1 MHSILIELQQ
11 FVTHPLSI
19 LALGI
24 VIVIGMILVLRV
36 NAFIAMITTAM
47 IVSLLAPGEWSQ
59 KISRVAKEFGTTAG
73 NIGIVIAMAAIIGDC
88 MTRSGAADRVVRAFM
103 RLLGVKRGPVA
114 LMSSGFVLSIP
125 VFFDTV
131 FYLLIPLA
139 RSMHRQTKQRYLFII
154 LCMGAG
160 ASITHSLVP
169 PTPGPL
175 FIAEKMGIDMGLMI
189 LMGLAVA
196 APTAIIMYFFIKWYS
211 PRFDIPMR
219 PLEGAAP
226 EPEPLSDWQLPGLFL
241 SALPILLPVF
251 LISGQT
257 IVAGMG
263 AKANATEGMKTIA
276 SIASLVGEKNLA
288 MLVSAA
294 VALGVYWKQR
304 RPTLVQMSSMVETS
318 LMSAGIIILIT
329 SAGGAF
335 GAMLQ
340 AAKVGPAVQ
349 ELFSGSGSEAGT
361 ISGMSILLMGFLVAF
376 LLKFAQGSS
385 TVSMMTTAAML
396 AALLKDTG
404 PIGFHPVYVALAVGF
419 GSQCGNWMND
429 SGFWVFAK
437 MGGLTETETLKTW
450 TVTVSLLAVVGL
462 LVTIAFVN
470 LLPWPVRM

>member
-1 MHSILIELQQ
+1 M
-11 FVTHPLSI
+11 HPLWI
-19 LALGI
+19 LVLGI
-24 VIVIGMILVLRV
+24 VIVIGMILFLRV

-59 KISRVAKEFGTTAG
+59 KISRVATEFGSTAG
-73 NIGIVIAMAAIIGDC
+73 KIGVVIAMAAIIGDC

-103 RLLGVKRGPVA
+103 RMLGIKRGPVA

-154 LCMGAG
+154 LAMGAG

-189 LMGLAVA
+189 LMGLAISI
-196 APTAIIMYFFIKWYS
+196 PTAIIMYYFVKLYS

-219 PLEGAAP
+219 PLEGSAP
-226 EPEPLSDWQLPGLFL
+226 EPEPLADSQLPGLFI

-257 IVAGMG
+257 IVAGLG
-263 AKANATEGMKTIA
+263 AKADATEGMKTLA
-276 SIASLVGEKNLA
+276 SIAALVGEKNLA

-294 VALGVYWKQR
+294 VAIGVYWKQR
-304 RPTLVQMSSMVETS
+304 RPSLDQMSSMVETS

-340 AAKVGPAVQ
+340 AANVGPAVQ
-349 ELFSGSGSEAGT
+349 QLFSGSNSQTGT
-361 ISGMSILLMGFLVAF
+361 INGMSILLMGFLVAF

-404 PIGFHPVYVALAVGF
+404 SIGFHPVYVAMAVGF
-419 GSQCGNWMND
+419 GAQCGNWMND

-437 MGGLTETETLKTW
+437 MGGLTATETLKTW

-462 LVTIAFVN
+462 LVTIAFVC

>member
-1 MHSILIELQQ
+1 
-11 FVTHPLSI
+11 
-19 LALGI
+19 
-24 VIVIGMILVLRV
+24 
-36 NAFIAMITTAM
+36 
-47 IVSLLAPGEWSQ
+47 
-59 KISRVAKEFGTTAG
+59 
-73 NIGIVIAMAAIIGDC
+73 
-88 MTRSGAADRVVRAFM
+88 
-103 RLLGVKRGPVA
+103 
-114 LMSSGFVLSIP
+114 
-125 VFFDTV
+125 V

-189 LMGLAVA
+189 LMGLAVSV
-196 APTAIIMYFFIKWYS
+196 PTAVIMYFFIKWYS

-226 EPEPLSDWQLPGLFL
+226 EPAPLADSQLPGLFL
-241 SALPILLPVF
+241 AALPIILPVF

-263 AKANATEGMKTIA
+263 AKADATEGMKTIA
-276 SIASLVGEKNLA
+276 SVASLVGEKNLA

-294 VALGVYWKQR
+294 VAMGVYWRQR
-304 RPTLVQMSSMVETS
+304 RPSLVQMSSMVETS

-349 ELFSGSGSEAGT
+349 QLFSGTGSQAGT

-462 LVTIAFVN
+462 LVTIAFVY
-470 LLPWPVRM
+470 LLPWPVRI

>member
-1 MHSILIELQQ
+1 M
-11 FVTHPLSI
+11 HPLLI
-19 LALGI
+19 LVLGI
-24 VIVIGMILVLRV
+24 VIVIGMILILRV
-36 NAFIAMITTAM
+36 NAFIAMIATAM
-47 IVSLLAPGEWSQ
+47 IVSLLAPGEWSE
-59 KISRVAKEFGTTAG
+59 KISRVATEFGATAG
-73 NIGIVIAMAAIIGDC
+73 KIGIVIAMAAIIGDC

-103 RLLGVKRGPVA
+103 RLLGVERGAVA

-139 RSMHRQTKQRYLFII
+139 RSMHRQTKQRYLFVI
-154 LCMGAG
+154 LAMGAG

-196 APTAIIMYFFIKWYS
+196 IPTAVIMYFFIKWYS

-226 EPEPLSDWQLPGLFL
+226 EPAPLTDSQLPGLFL
-241 SALPILLPVF
+241 ASLPIILPVF

-263 AKANATEGMKTIA
+263 AKADATEGMKTIA
-276 SIASLVGEKNLA
+276 SVASLVGEKNLA

-294 VALGVYWKQR
+294 VAMGVYWRQR

-318 LMSAGIIILIT
+318 LMSAGIIIMIT

-349 ELFSGSGSEAGT
+349 QLFSGTGSEAGM

-419 GSQCGNWMND
+419 GAQCGNWMND

-462 LVTIAFVN
+462 LVTIAFVY
-470 LLPWPVRM
+470 LLPWPVRI

>member
-1 MHSILIELQQ
+1 M
-11 FVTHPLSI
+11 HPLLI
-19 LALGI
+19 LVLGI
-24 VIVIGMILVLRV
+24 VIVIGMILFLRV
-36 NAFIAMITTAM
+36 NAFIAMIATAM
-47 IVSLLAPGEWSQ
+47 IVSLLAPGEWSE
-59 KISRVAKEFGTTAG
+59 KISRVATEFGATAG
-73 NIGIVIAMAAIIGDC
+73 KIGIVIAMAAIIGDC

-103 RLLGVKRGPVA
+103 RLLGVERGAVA

-189 LMGLAVA
+189 LMGLAVSI
-196 APTAIIMYFFIKWYS
+196 PTAIIMYFFIKWYS

-226 EPEPLSDWQLPGLFL
+226 EPAPLADSQLPGLFL
-241 SALPILLPVF
+241 AALPIILPVF

-263 AKANATEGMKTIA
+263 AKADATEGMKTVA

-294 VALGVYWKQR
+294 VAMGVYWRQR
-304 RPTLVQMSSMVETS
+304 RPTLVQM
-318 LMSAGIIILIT
+318 IT

-349 ELFSGSGSEAGT
+349 QLFSGTGSQAGT

-419 GSQCGNWMND
+419 GAQCGNWMND

-462 LVTIAFVN
+462 LVTIAFVY
-470 LLPWPVRM
+470 LLPWPVRI

>member
-1 MHSILIELQQ
+1 M
-11 FVTHPLSI
+11 HPLLI
-19 LALGI
+19 LVLGI
-24 VIVIGMILVLRV
+24 VIVIGMILILRV
-36 NAFIAMITTAM
+36 NAFIAMIATAM
-47 IVSLLAPGEWSQ
+47 IVSLLAPGEWSE
-59 KISRVAKEFGTTAG
+59 KISRVATEFGATAG
-73 NIGIVIAMAAIIGDC
+73 KIGIVIAMAAIIGDC

-103 RLLGVKRGPVA
+103 RLLGVERGAVA

-139 RSMHRQTKQRYLFII
+139 RSMHRQTKQRYLFVI
-154 LCMGAG
+154 LAMGAG

-196 APTAIIMYFFIKWYS
+196 IPTAVIMYFFIKWYS

-226 EPEPLSDWQLPGLFL
+226 EPAPLTDSQLPGLFL
-241 SALPILLPVF
+241 ASLPIILPVF

-263 AKANATEGMKTIA
+263 AKADATEGMKTIA
-276 SIASLVGEKNLA
+276 SVASLVGEKNLA

-294 VALGVYWKQR
+294 VAMGVYWRQR

-318 LMSAGIIILIT
+318 LMSAGIIIMIT

-349 ELFSGSGSEAGT
+349 QLFSGTGSEAGM

-385 TVSMMTTAAML
+385 TVSMMTTAAMR

-419 GSQCGNWMND
+419 GAQCGNWMND

-462 LVTIAFVN
+462 LVTIAFVY
-470 LLPWPVRM
+470 LLPWPVRI